1 MPHQEISQEM
11 RECIDNC
18 LRCHAICLETITHC
32 LAMGGEH
39 AAPDHIRLLQDCA
52 QICMT
57 SADFML
63 RMSDRHGETCGVCA
77 AICEACADDC
87 ESLAD
92 GADFMQTCADECRRC
107 AESCRRMASGTG
119 ATASA

>member
-1 MPHQEISQEM
+1 MPHQEMSREM
-11 RECIDNC
+11 QECIQNC
-18 LRCHAICLETITHC
+18 LNCHAICLETIGHC

-39 AAPDHIRLLQDCA
+39 AQADHIRLLQDCA

-63 RMSDRHGETCGVCA
+63 RMSEHHPQTCGICA
-77 AICEACADDC
+77 DICEACARDC
-87 ESLAD
+87 ESMAD
-92 GADFMQTCADECRRC
+92 GSDFMQKCADVCRKC

-119 ATASA
+119 ASASM